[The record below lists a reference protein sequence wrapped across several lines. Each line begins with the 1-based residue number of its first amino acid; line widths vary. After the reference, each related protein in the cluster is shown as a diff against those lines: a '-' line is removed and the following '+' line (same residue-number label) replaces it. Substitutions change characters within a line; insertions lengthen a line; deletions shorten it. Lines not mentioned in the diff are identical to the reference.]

1 MSASPGVP
9 LQVSALPAEPVPDPS
24 PPPIEIASLHVRY
37 GRKAVLSGVSLT
49 VPRGSV
55 TALLGR
61 NGTGK
66 SSLIRC
72 LLGEQKATAGT
83 VSLFGRDVW
92 RERKSLLHRVG
103 VVPEQPDAP
112 PELSARRL
120 ATFCSSL
127 YPRWDDVAFAARLDR
142 FGVSAEQPFGK
153 LSKGQKGAVM
163 LALALG
169 HSPELLILDDPTLG
183 LDVVARH
190 EVFREVIGDL
200 ADRDT
205 TVLLTSHDLLGV
217 EGVADRVAI
226 LKDGILVVNEALEPL
241 KERFARPLEDIFTA
255 VVAGE
260 TSMEASR

>member
-1 MSASPGVP
+1 MSAVGAAAAVRASVAAGP
-9 LQVSALPAEPVPDPS
+9 PAVA
-24 PPPIEIASLHVRY
+24 PIETSGLEVRY
-37 GRKAVLSGVSLT
+37 GRRQVLSGISLT
-49 VPRGSV
+49 VPKGSV

-83 VSLFGRDVW
+83 VRLFGRDVW
-92 RERKSLLHRVG
+92 RERTSLLPRVG

-112 PELSARRL
+112 PELPARRL
-120 ATFCSSL
+120 AAFCASL
-127 YPRWDDVAFAARLDR
+127 YERFDHQAFAARLDR
-142 FGVSAEQPFGK
+142 FGVDDRQPFGR

-169 HSPELLILDDPTLG
+169 HSPELLVLDDPTLG

-200 ADRDT
+200 ADRGT
-205 TVLLTSHDLLGV
+205 TVFLTTHDLEGV
-217 EGVADRVAI
+217 EAVADRVAI
-226 LKDGILVVNEALEPL
+226 LKDGVLAVQEDLEPL
-241 KERFARPLEDIFTA
+241 KARYGRPLEEIFTA
-255 VVAGE
+255 IAVGGPAEKGAV
-260 TSMEASR
+260 R

>member
-1 MSASPGVP
+1 MSGSPGMP
-9 LQVSALPAEPVPDPS
+9 LPVAVETA
-24 PPPIEIASLHVRY
+24 PPPIEIAGLNVRY
-37 GRKAVLSGVSLT
+37 GRRHVLAGVSLT

-72 LLGEQKATAGT
+72 LLGEQKPAAGT
-83 VSLFGRDVW
+83 VRLFGRDVW
-92 RERKSLLHRVG
+92 RERRGLLHRVG

-112 PELSARRL
+112 PELCARRL
-120 ATFCSSL
+120 AAFCSSL
-127 YPRWDDVAFAARLDR
+127 YPRWDGEAFAERLDR
-142 FGVSAEQPFGK
+142 FGVSPEQPFGR

-169 HSPELLILDDPTLG
+169 PSPELLILDDPTLG

-200 ADRDT
+200 ADRGT

-226 LKDGILVVNEALEPL
+226 LKDGALAVNEALEPL

-260 TSMEASR
+260 TGKEASR